1 MNKEEEFLKCIIKI
15 EESLKQAEEILDY
28 GYNMRNYIIN
38 KDYNRYSIKRIFDL
52 RFKLECLK
60 NGWYVEQ
67 NKKVKR
73 GVCMS
78 FEQLQKLKELC
89 DMLHIGTIAEIYEMY
104 VANKQEN
111 ETIFETLERILKENN
126 NK

>member
-1 MNKEEEFLKCIIKI
+1 
-15 EESLKQAEEILDY
+15 
-28 GYNMRNYIIN
+28 
-38 KDYNRYSIKRIFDL
+38 
-52 RFKLECLK
+52 
-60 NGWYVEQ
+60 
-67 NKKVKR
+67 
-73 GVCMS
+73 MS

-104 VANKQEN
+104 VVNKQEN